1 MRSSVRSG
9 TSVLCHS
16 LGFSRS
22 VRLSKDPAE
31 STGLWRFFSTRPCPW
46 LRTERFVGSV
56 GRQPEQITLPL
67 DRRSASPSLVA
78 LQRTIFRSQGTSTM
92 PPSVTRRKRSGRP
105 VSGFPNRYG
114 IPSRLRFARHQW
126 YMPSSRAPEFSFG
139 LGPTHPCAKAVH
151 TEPFPSSI
159 LQVPA
164 RAPATTTKI
173 CADDGSRQAY
183 AQTLQRSSP
192 RPSYS
197 PRPDIF

>member
-9 TSVLCHS
+9 TGVLCHS

-31 STGLWRFFSTRPCPW
+31 STGLWRYFSTRPCPW

-78 LQRTIFRSQGTSTM
+78 LQRAIFQSQGTSTM
-92 PPSVTRRKRSGRP
+92 PPSVTQRKRSGRP

-114 IPSRLRFARHQW
+114 IPSRLRFARHHS
-126 YMPSSRAPEFSFG
+126 Y
-139 LGPTHPCAKAVH
+139 AVVASPGVLLRLRTDSPMCKGCSH
-151 TEPFPSSI
+151 GTLPLVNSP
-159 LQVPA
+159 
-164 RAPATTTKI
+164 
-173 CADDGSRQAY
+173 GSRSSTRYYHQDLRRRRLQAG
-183 AQTLQRSSP
+183 LHP
-192 RPSYS
+192 DPSAHIAATFLLS
-197 PRPDIF
+197 EA